1 MESDKEEL
9 KKYLK
14 TSSIEEIVDKKEI
27 GLELKTNYEA
37 LQEGTFPEKLLEEI
51 NLTDTLNGSEIM
63 KEIESKHTEILKE
76 RPIPELLE
84 SAELIDTLQEINP
97 PAMGK
102 LYEEKKS
109 MKKEEKKN
117 FLSEK

>member
-1 MESDKEEL
+1 MDSDKEEF

-37 LQEGTFPEKLLEEI
+37 LQEGTFPEKLLDEI
-51 NLTDTLNGSEIM
+51 NLTDTLNSNEIM
-63 KEIESKHTEILKE
+63 KEIESKHAKILNE
-76 RPIPELLE
+76 RPIPEFLE
-84 SAELIDTLQEINP
+84 SAELVDTLQEINP

-102 LYEEKKS
+102 LYEERKTI
-109 MKKEEKKN
+109 KKEEKRN

>member
-14 TSSIEEIVDKKEI
+14 TSSIEENVDKKDI

-37 LQEGTFPEKLLEEI
+37 LQEGTFPKKLLEEI
-51 NLTDTLNGSEIM
+51 NLTDTLNGSEII
-63 KEIESKHTEILKE
+63 KEIESKHAEILKE
-76 RPIPELLE
+76 RPIPELLK
-84 SAELIDTLQEINP
+84 SAELIDSLQGLKP

-102 LYEEKKS
+102 LYD
-109 MKKEEKKN
+109 EKKN
-117 FLSEK
+117 TKVKQKSKFLTEE

>member
-1 MESDKEEL
+1 MESDKDEL
-9 KKYLK
+9 KKYLNR
-14 TSSIEEIVDKKEI
+14 SSIEEIIDKKEI
-27 GLELKTNYEA
+27 GLEVKTNYEA
-37 LQEGTFPEKLLEEI
+37 LQEGTFPEKLLDEI
-51 NLTDTLNGSEIM
+51 NLTDTLNDSEIM
-63 KEIESKHTEILKE
+63 KEIESKHAEILKE

-102 LYEEKKS
+102 LYEERKTI
-109 MKKEEKKN
+109 KKEEKRN